1 MADTQGLTSIHGRR
15 VGIDRMGNL
24 VTDRGDGNGVNLQ
37 RYTAYSNTAA
47 STAISSTASET
58 AFSLAYSVP
67 ANSLVP
73 GEVIDIF
80 WQGIAT
86 ATNGTDTLAI
96 KVYIGGTSGT
106 LLFTHAAT
114 DVADNNVFS
123 GWYKLIIR
131 TVGASGTLVGFGH
144 GKSVPAAEGTMT
156 AKDDILASTTIDTTA
171 AQQIAVSATWSNAS
185 ASNSCRLDVL
195 HVVRG

>member
-47 STAISSTASET
+47 STAISDTASET

>member
-47 STAISSTASET
+47 STAISNTASET